1 VNKMARDF
9 VWFSNGED
17 MMSDCEAKSSFEDV
31 LDSRSF
37 AISAHCYNFTY
48 KPYFEWDKEPNGD
61 PIAESKAGGS

>member
-1 VNKMARDF
+1 
-9 VWFSNGED
+9 
-17 MMSDCEAKSSFEDV
+17 MSDCEAKSSFEDV